1 MMLANK
7 NAVVYG
13 GGGFIGSG
21 MARAFAREGA
31 RVFLAGRTLDKLEQL
46 AEELRSDGGFVE
58 TAQVDALDQAA
69 VDKHADDVVAEAGTL
84 DISVNVITHPHTF
97 GTPMAEMSVDDFMA
111 PIETA
116 ARTTFLTA
124 QAAARHMIRQG
135 SGVILVFGGG
145 GDPARDFYIGG
156 TLVAFEVMETMRR
169 QLSAELGRHGVR
181 VVTLTTN
188 GIPSTPGEGPD
199 AEGTAQQTMLGRAAT
214 LEDVGNAAVFAA
226 SDWGRMVTAATVNI
240 SGGALIDR

>member
-1 MMLANK
+1 VLLANK

-21 MARAFAREGA
+21 IARTFAHEGA
-31 RVFLAGRTLDKLEQL
+31 RVFLAGRTLDKLDQL
-46 AEELRSDGGFVE
+46 AEQLRSEGGVVE
-58 TAQVDALDQAA
+58 TAQVDALDQAT
-69 VDKHADDVVAEAGTL
+69 VDMHADAVVAEAGSL

-124 QAAARHMIRQG
+124 QAAARHMVQQG
-135 SGVILVFGGG
+135 SGVILIFGGSG
-145 GDPARDFYIGG
+145 EPRRDSYIGG

-188 GIPSTPGEGPD
+188 GIPSTPGEGPNAD
-199 AEGTAQQTMLGRAAT
+199 AIAQETILGRAAT
-214 LEDVGNAAVFAA
+214 LEDVGHAAVFAA
-226 SDWGRMVTAATVNI
+226 SDWGRMMTAATVNI
-240 SGGALIDR
+240 SGGALVDR